1 MEFCIVCRRARN
13 DGTSEIEVDVDKVEL
28 HDRACIRNPQ
38 EEEEEEEDKEEE
50 EEEESPGTSEK

>member
-1 MEFCIVCRRARN
+1 MVFCIACRRGRN

-38 EEEEEEEDKEEE
+38 EEEEEEE
-50 EEEESPGTSEK
+50 EEEESLGTSEK